1 MQWHKEI
8 MFLIFGLLAACPH
21 ALAAGSDLS
30 RCLDA
35 YTVLEAGGPVAEKEL
50 SVARQAC
57 LRAQQTSLGS
67 LDRKKVEAAL
77 VTIGEEQRAMV
88 RMIARP

>member
-1 MQWHKEI
+1 MRCPKQ
-8 MFLIFGLLAACPH
+8 MLLLIFGLLAACPY

-35 YTVLEAGGPVAEKEL
+35 NTVLEAGGTVPQKEL
-50 SVARQAC
+50 MAARQAC

-77 VTIGEEQRAMV
+77 VTIGEEQQRHASH
-88 RMIARP
+88 

>member
-1 MQWHKEI
+1 MHWHKKTLL
-8 MFLIFGLLAACPH
+8 LILGVLAACPH
-21 ALAAGSDLS
+21 AVAAGSDLS

-35 YTVLEAGGPVAEKEL
+35 DTVLEAGGPVPEKEL
-50 SVARQAC
+50 TAARQAC

-77 VTIGEEQRAMV
+77 ATISEEQQRHASH
-88 RMIARP
+88 

>member
-1 MQWHKEI
+1 MHWHKKTL
-8 MFLIFGLLAACPH
+8 FLILGVLASCPH

-35 YTVLEAGGPVAEKEL
+35 DTVLEAGGPVPEKEL
-50 SVARQAC
+50 TAARQAC

-77 VTIGEEQRAMV
+77 ATIGEELQRHASH
-88 RMIARP
+88 

>member
-1 MQWHKEI
+1 MRWHEKALL
-8 MFLIFGLLAACPH
+8 LIFGVFAACPH

-30 RCLDA
+30 RCVDA
-35 YTVLEAGGPVAEKEL
+35 DTVLEAGGPVSEKEL
-50 SVARQAC
+50 TAARQAC

-77 VTIGEEQRAMV
+77 ATIGGELQRHASH
-88 RMIARP
+88 